1 MELGQNPVT
10 VHFRLLLRPAGSR
23 HLIFSGCWLFVG
35 LIGCS
40 PHCTGF
46 FLSRMLKC
54 WNFIRAERAQ
64 WEQKTDL
71 PKVTWQMIVQAG
83 VQLVATELT
92 HSRLQEIYIPLMATQ
107 KPRVDRALL
116 RADLKRGGIQGPL
129 PAKGKVSASLF
140 WHLACLWRMGREPA
154 LHGECGMSAHEIRD
168 TSSCLLRHPG
178 QTGGRSPRR
187 VAQAA
192 LPSFSPLFPFL

>member
-10 VHFRLLLRPAGSR
+10 VHFRLLLRPAGSW

-40 PHCTGF
+40 PHCTSL

-71 PKVTWQMIVQAG
+71 PKVTRQMIVQAG
-83 VQLVATELT
+83 VQLVAPELT

-116 RADLKRGGIQGPL
+116 RAGLKGGTRPL
-129 PAKGKVSASLF
+129 PAKGKVSGKSILASGLS
-140 WHLACLWRMGREPA
+140 LENGQGASTPWR
-154 LHGECGMSAHEIRD
+154 GMSAHKIRD

-178 QTGGRSPRR
+178 QSGGRSPR
-187 VAQAA
+187 
-192 LPSFSPLFPFL
+192 